1 MSDVPAVKE
10 RVQNYLTTLG
20 PVEIDERG
28 MFGFLSGSTHV
39 IVQVVAHPDEKAA
52 LVVVSCSL
60 LFEVPLTPELYK
72 HVAIHADDWWFGHLF
87 VVTNEETG
95 LGTVVAR
102 HVLMGDYLDKDELI
116 YAVTGVAGSADDPD
130 DRLREPF
137 GGKRY
142 EDT

>member
-1 MSDVPAVKE
+1 M
-10 RVQNYLTTLG
+10 
-20 PVEIDERG
+20 VEAAP
-28 MFGFLSGSTHV
+28 STNELPPGREDW
-39 IVQVVAHPDEKAA
+39 QRALAVVAHPDEKAT

-72 HVAIHADDWWFGHLF
+72 HIAIHADDWWFGHLF
-87 VVTNEETG
+87 VVPNEETG

-116 YAVTGVAGSADDPD
+116 YAVKGVAGSADDLD
-130 DRLREPF
+130 DRLREQF

>member
-1 MSDVPAVKE
+1 MTVKVLPKRVGQHAVFGLSIE
-10 RVQNYLTTLG
+10 VQ
-20 PVEIDERG
+20 
-28 MFGFLSGSTHV
+28 GS
-39 IVQVVAHPDEKAA
+39 PG
-52 LVVVSCSL
+52 

-87 VVTNEETG
+87 VVPNEETG

-102 HVLMGDYLDKDELI
+102 HVLMGDYLDKDELL
-116 YAVTGVAGSADDPD
+116 YAVKGVAGSGDDID
-130 DRLREPF
+130 DRLKEQF

>member
-1 MSDVPAVKE
+1 M
-10 RVQNYLTTLG
+10 
-20 PVEIDERG
+20 
-28 MFGFLSGSTHV
+28 
-39 IVQVVAHPDEKAA
+39 
-52 LVVVSCSL
+52 SCSL

-87 VVTNEETG
+87 VVPNEETG

-102 HVLMGDYLDKDELI
+102 HVLMGDYLDKDELL
-116 YAVTGVAGSADDPD
+116 YAAKGVAGSGDDID
-130 DRLREPF
+130 DRLKEQF